1 MVWRGDWEGATSSVG
16 EKFGSWAHVQ
26 WNLSSHTHSFWK
38 AVGEAICLKTK
49 SYSCILSFVTREM
62 LSSSLYRYHHERL
75 VRLRTEVFSDNRHFF
90 FPWTTWLT
98 TELFEMGDAWE
109 LRFDC
114 IWFPGL
120 LQQSC
125 CNKAAPT
132 GRLETTIYSFTALET
147 RSLKGSDVRCST
159 VPLQHLGQDSP
170 LPLMASGGGW
180 PSLVFLGSWQPDC
193 ELCFHFPIAFF
204 TGLPG
209 FFLLI
214 RTLVIGFRVPP
225 I

>member
-1 MVWRGDWEGATSSVG
+1 MYSGTSVLTLIHFGRLLEKQFVWKRNHTRAFCPLSPERCLAHHYTGITMKDLSGWEPRFFPT
-16 EKFGSWAHVQ
+16 
-26 WNLSSHTHSFWK
+26 TD
-38 AVGEAICLKTK
+38 I
-49 SYSCILSFVTREM
+49 
-62 LSSSLYRYHHERL
+62 
-75 VRLRTEVFSDNRHFF
+75 FF